1 MRQTKLRRLGVIT
14 ALSTAL
20 VALAASVAVADQ
32 TTTINPANAPSGT
45 HFQTGTATCTVNPTT
60 LAVSC
65 STFEL
70 AGVGHTNANVRLSA
84 DYAAIVDCF
93 NPGNNPNNPIE
104 SHTTSFS
111 ATSTITVSSLKNG
124 RLTIPSRSVSPATGL
139 SSQSCPNPN
148 WTPVIRPGSLEL
160 VSFTYT
166 VTFDGFTGAYITITG
181 NDP

>member
-1 MRQTKLRRLGVIT
+1 MRQTKARRLGAIA
-14 ALSTAL
+14 ALSVAL
-20 VALAASVAVADQ
+20 VALVASAAVADQ
-32 TTTINPANAPSGT
+32 STTINAANAPSGA
-45 HFQTGTATCTVNPTT
+45 HFQTGTATCTVDPST

-65 STFEL
+65 STYEL
-70 AGVGHTNANVRLSA
+70 AGVGHTNANVKLTA
-84 DYAAIVDCF
+84 DYKAIVDCF
-93 NPGNNPNNPIE
+93 NPGTNPNNPIE

-111 ATSTITVSSLKNG
+111 ATSEVTVSSTKNG

-166 VTFDGFTGAYITITG
+166 VTFQGFTGAYITITG